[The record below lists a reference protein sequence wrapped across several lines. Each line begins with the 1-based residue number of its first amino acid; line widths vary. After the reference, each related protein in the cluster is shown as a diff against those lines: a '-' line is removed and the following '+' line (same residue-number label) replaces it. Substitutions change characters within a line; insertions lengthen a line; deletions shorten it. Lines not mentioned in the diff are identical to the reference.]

1 MPLAPGDGRDPSGLR
16 QPVLRLAVRRGADM
30 HHLDMPFRSGAA
42 KVSGMPSGESLGK
55 AGLKGMED
63 TLLCAAA
70 ACCCHV
76 LGEPLAPRSWPIS

>member
-55 AGLKGMED
+55 AGLKGRGAA
-63 TLLCAAA
+63 THLLWTPV
-70 ACCCHV
+70 HNQ
-76 LGEPLAPRSWPIS
+76 